1 MSYNIGKVGGNSMAD
16 LEALYSAASSGEAAP
31 AAAPIAET
39 EEPKE
44 RKRTFKEKIAETWNS
59 GAKGILKIVGIGAL
73 ALAVLATAVTGVCH
87 VVQRIREDSSQIAQT
102 EDQLGK
108 TESELGDAISIIE
121 EEATKYH
128 NTVAG
133 IVNGA
138 RDSID
143 SANDRYDR
151 LYSQVSGVSDEIT
164 VTIDGNS
171 MSAIEALEDLKEQEG
186 AITEAETTYGEMVSY
201 NGQDSLTQ
209 LEEAYSA
216 KDYKT
221 VNTIGQYINEKNS
234 TITSELASAGTV
246 MTEVQTA
253 YNEYMAEKNDELA
266 NTVINVEFTEA
277 DLNNTTM
284 MQYLTSPSLAGK
296 VLSIDQCTYNR
307 TNGEVSI
314 LASCTDLFG
323 RAYTNLITSTIAPG
337 LTQAELSAS
346 NLITRVQNAESA
358 NYQVFNNDMIG
369 LEGSGVMNNGGEEV
383 SGDISAQYSVTA
395 VYNAKTGKT
404 TITAQ
409 AIVVVKGADGKVISH
424 KVYTA
429 PTATRNGVVKEN
441 DVKAEFE
448 AKLAGMIE
456 ADNTLQIDAEAENA

>member
-31 AAAPIAET
+31 AAAPIAEI

-44 RKRTFKEKIAETWNS
+44 RKRTFKEKIADTWNS

-108 TESELGDAISIIE
+108 TESELGGAISIIE
-121 EEATKYH
+121 EDAKDHHDNAE
-128 NTVAG
+128 G
-133 IVNGA
+133 IIKGA

-171 MSAIEALEDLKEQEG
+171 MSAIEALEDLKDG
-186 AITEAETTYGEMVSY
+186 AITKAETTYGEMVSY

-216 KDYKT
+216 KDYTT
-221 VNTIGQYINEKNS
+221 VNTIGKYINEKNM

-266 NTVINVEFTEA
+266 NTVINVVFTEA

-296 VLSIDQCTYNR
+296 VVSIDQCTYNR

>member
-1 MSYNIGKVGGNSMAD
+1 MAD

-44 RKRTFKEKIAETWNS
+44 RKRTFKEKIADTWNS

-108 TESELGDAISIIE
+108 TESELGGAISNIE
-121 EEATKYH
+121 EDAKDHHDNAE
-128 NTVAG
+128 G
-133 IVNGA
+133 IIKGA

-296 VLSIDQCTYNR
+296 VVSIDQCTYNR

-323 RAYTNLITSTIAPG
+323 RAYINLITSTIAPG

>member
-44 RKRTFKEKIAETWNS
+44 RKRTFKEKIADTWNS

-108 TESELGDAISIIE
+108 TESELGGAISIIE
-121 EEATKYH
+121 EDAKDHHDNAE
-128 NTVAG
+128 G
-133 IVNGA
+133 IIKGA

-171 MSAIEALEDLKEQEG
+171 MSAIEALEDLKDG
-186 AITEAETTYGEMVSY
+186 AITKAETTYGEMVSY
-201 NGQDSLTQ
+201 NDQDSLTQ

-221 VNTIGQYINEKNS
+221 VNTIGKYINEKNM

-266 NTVINVEFTEA
+266 NTVINVVFTEA
-277 DLNNTTM
+277 ELNNTTM

-296 VLSIDQCTYNR
+296 VVSIDQCTYNR

-448 AKLAGMIE
+448 AKLAGMIG

>member
-44 RKRTFKEKIAETWNS
+44 RKRTFKEKIADTWNS

-108 TESELGDAISIIE
+108 TESELGGAISIIE
-121 EEATKYH
+121 EDAKDHHDNAE
-128 NTVAG
+128 G
-133 IVNGA
+133 IIKGA

-171 MSAIEALEDLKEQEG
+171 MSAIEALEDLKDG
-186 AITEAETTYGEMVSY
+186 AITKAETTYGEMVSY

-296 VLSIDQCTYNR
+296 VVSIDQCTYNR

-404 TITAQ
+404 TIKNQ
-409 AIVVVKGADGKVISH
+409 ANVDVKGADSKVISH

>member
-44 RKRTFKEKIAETWNS
+44 RKRTFKEKIADTWNS

-108 TESELGDAISIIE
+108 TESELGGAISIIE
-121 EEATKYH
+121 EDAKDHHDNAE
-128 NTVAG
+128 G
-133 IVNGA
+133 IIKGA

-171 MSAIEALEDLKEQEG
+171 MSAIEALEDLKDG
-186 AITEAETTYGEMVSY
+186 AITKAETTYGEMVSY
-201 NGQDSLTQ
+201 NDQDSLTQ

-221 VNTIGQYINEKNS
+221 VNTIGKYINEKNM

-266 NTVINVEFTEA
+266 NTVINVVFTEA
-277 DLNNTTM
+277 ELNNTTM

-296 VLSIDQCTYNR
+296 VVSIDQCTYNR

-456 ADNTLQIDAEAENA
+456 ADNTLQIDTEAENA

>member
-1 MSYNIGKVGGNSMAD
+1 MAD

-44 RKRTFKEKIAETWNS
+44 RKRTFKEKIADTWNS

-108 TESELGDAISIIE
+108 TESELGGAISIIE
-121 EEATKYH
+121 EDAKDHHDNAE
-128 NTVAG
+128 G
-133 IVNGA
+133 IIKGA

-171 MSAIEALEDLKEQEG
+171 MSAIEALEDLKDG
-186 AITEAETTYGEMVSY
+186 AITKAETTYGEMVSY
-201 NGQDSLTQ
+201 NDQDSLTQ

-296 VLSIDQCTYNR
+296 VVSIDQCTYNR

-456 ADNTLQIDAEAENA
+456 ADNTLQIDTEAENA

>member
-44 RKRTFKEKIAETWNS
+44 RKRTFKEKIADTWNS

-108 TESELGDAISIIE
+108 TESELGGAISIIE
-121 EEATKYH
+121 EDAKDHHDNAE
-128 NTVAG
+128 G
-133 IVNGA
+133 IIKGA

-171 MSAIEALEDLKEQEG
+171 MSAIGALEDLKDG
-186 AITEAETTYGEMVSY
+186 AITKAETTYGEMVSY
-201 NGQDSLTQ
+201 NDQDSLTQ

-221 VNTIGQYINEKNS
+221 VNTIGKYINEKNM

-266 NTVINVEFTEA
+266 NTVINVVFTEA

-296 VLSIDQCTYNR
+296 VVSIDQCTYNR

-323 RAYTNLITSTIAPG
+323 RDYTNLITSTIAPG

-358 NYQVFNNDMIG
+358 NYQIFNNDMIG

>member
-1 MSYNIGKVGGNSMAD
+1 MAD

-44 RKRTFKEKIAETWNS
+44 RKRTFKEKIADTWNS

-108 TESELGDAISIIE
+108 TESELGGAISIIE
-121 EEATKYH
+121 EDAKDHHDNAE
-128 NTVAG
+128 G
-133 IVNGA
+133 IIKGA

-171 MSAIEALEDLKEQEG
+171 MSAIEALEDLKDG
-186 AITEAETTYGEMVSY
+186 AITKAETTYGEMVSY
-201 NGQDSLTQ
+201 NDQDSLTQ

-221 VNTIGQYINEKNS
+221 VNTIGKYINEKNM

-266 NTVINVEFTEA
+266 NTVINVVFTEA

-296 VLSIDQCTYNR
+296 VVSIDQCTYNR

>member
-44 RKRTFKEKIAETWNS
+44 RKRTFKEKIADTWNS

-108 TESELGDAISIIE
+108 TESELGGAISIIE
-121 EEATKYH
+121 EDAKDHHDNAE
-128 NTVAG
+128 G
-133 IVNGA
+133 IIKGA

-171 MSAIEALEDLKEQEG
+171 MSAIEALEDLKDG
-186 AITEAETTYGEMVSY
+186 AITKAETTYGEMVSY
-201 NGQDSLTQ
+201 NDQDSLTQ

-221 VNTIGQYINEKNS
+221 VNTIGKYINEKNM

-266 NTVINVEFTEA
+266 NTVINVVFTEA
-277 DLNNTTM
+277 ELNNTTM

-296 VLSIDQCTYNR
+296 VVSIDQCTYNR

>member
-1 MSYNIGKVGGNSMAD
+1 MAD

-108 TESELGDAISIIE
+108 TESELGGAISIIE
-121 EEATKYH
+121 EDAKDHHDNAE
-128 NTVAG
+128 G
-133 IVNGA
+133 IIKGA

-171 MSAIEALEDLKEQEG
+171 MSAIEALEDLKDG
-186 AITEAETTYGEMVSY
+186 AITKAETTYGEMVSY

-216 KDYKT
+216 KDYTT
-221 VNTIGQYINEKNS
+221 VNTIGKYINEKNM

-266 NTVINVEFTEA
+266 NTVINVVFTEA

-296 VLSIDQCTYNR
+296 VVSIDQCTYNR

>member
-44 RKRTFKEKIAETWNS
+44 RKRTFKEKIADTWNS

-108 TESELGDAISIIE
+108 TESELGGAISIIE
-121 EEATKYH
+121 EDAKDHHDNAE
-128 NTVAG
+128 G
-133 IVNGA
+133 IIKGA

-171 MSAIEALEDLKEQEG
+171 MSAIEALEDLKDG
-186 AITEAETTYGEMVSY
+186 AITKAETTYGEMVSY
-201 NGQDSLTQ
+201 NDQDSLTQ

-216 KDYKT
+216 KDYAT
-221 VNTIGQYINEKNS
+221 VNTIGKYINEKNM

-266 NTVINVEFTEA
+266 NTVINVVFTEA

-296 VLSIDQCTYNR
+296 VVSIDQCTYNR

>member
-44 RKRTFKEKIAETWNS
+44 RKRTFKEKIADTWNS

-108 TESELGDAISIIE
+108 TESELGGAISIIE
-121 EEATKYH
+121 EDAKDHHDNAE
-128 NTVAG
+128 G
-133 IVNGA
+133 IIKGA

-171 MSAIEALEDLKEQEG
+171 MSAIEALEDLKDG
-186 AITEAETTYGEMVSY
+186 AITKAETTYGEMVSY

-216 KDYKT
+216 KDYTT
-221 VNTIGQYINEKNS
+221 VNTIGKYINEKNM

-266 NTVINVEFTEA
+266 NTVINVVFTEA

-296 VLSIDQCTYNR
+296 VVSIDQCTYNR
-307 TNGEVSI
+307 TNGEVTI

-429 PTATRNGVVKEN
+429 PTATRNGIVKEN